1 MNGSRLDLFAK
12 NGKLIA
18 KDVTPWQTFSS
29 KGMTFQLQS
38 YDWDGCAC
46 LSYLTMRAFLGVMK
60 METLICTPYAKD
72 LPLFSYDFISAFGR
86 RILIVEVY
94 DTQVEPADLSDLQAV
109 KEAYRDLKDKPL
121 KPSWYDNLRL
131 PPSTAKVGS
140 TSRLSALASEMMAA
154 YVALFHVAREVDSA
168 VKTARNRTY
177 VEGLINN
184 GGPAFNTISKMLGVD
199 AAKTL
204 FRRFIFGTE

>member
-12 NGKLIA
+12 NGRLAA
-18 KDVTPWQTFSS
+18 KDVTPWQTFSG

-72 LPLFSYDFISAFGR
+72 LPLFSYDFISAFGK

-94 DTQVEPADLSDLQAV
+94 DTQVEPADLSALQAA

-140 TSRLSALASEMMAA
+140 SSRLSALASEMMAA
-154 YVALFHVAREVDSA
+154 YIALSHVAREVDSA
-168 VKTARNRTY
+168 VKTVRNRTY

-184 GGPAFNTISKMLGVD
+184 GGPAFNTISKILGVD

>member
-1 MNGSRLDLFAK
+1 MFAK

>member
-121 KPSWYDNLRL
+121 KPAWYDNLRL
-131 PPSTAKVGS
+131 PPSTAKVDS
-140 TSRLSALASEMMAA
+140 ASRLSALASEMMAA
-154 YVALFHVAREVDSA
+154 YIALFHVAREVDSA
-168 VKTARNRTY
+168 VKTVRNRTY

>member
-12 NGKLIA
+12 NGKLAA

-140 TSRLSALASEMMAA
+140 ASRLSALASEMMAA
-154 YVALFHVAREVDSA
+154 YIALFHVAREVDSA